1 MPPGASTPGRPALAR
16 IGAQPI
22 RASLARPARL
32 RWGGALLVGTLAAL
46 GLVPIALVLGRGFN
60 FAPAVLARDLD
71 VLGSTLGLVGLGM
84 LLALVVGGGLALI
97 AVEAGL
103 PGWADGLIV
112 APYLVPPFIGAA
124 AWLAA
129 LGAGNP
135 ITGTPILDVYGWG
148 GILLAWTTHF
158 APLAF
163 LLVKASL
170 EGQAAHHAQAAR
182 VHGLSAGRTLV
193 AVTLPLARPGIVAAA
208 ALLFLTLLGNF
219 GVPAVLGFPAKV
231 YTLATLAYARLLN
244 PTLVDSLGA
253 ASGAAL
259 VLVAVALP
267 VMLARPRSSGGPV
280 SVLDRPPPGGRG
292 LAWAA
297 VGVWTTVALIVP
309 LASVLVLAL
318 KPAYS
323 SGITLEHFQGAFAL
337 PTVGAGLRH
346 SLLLALGAGLLA
358 AGLGLA
364 VALAERSSPI
374 ARLGGRLLALPY
386 LLPGTILALGF
397 VLAWAPTPAYGT
409 TLVLAL
415 AYLSRFLAPGAEASR
430 SGLAARGD
438 ALELAARVHGV
449 PPGLAFRRVTL
460 PLLRPY
466 LAAAFLI
473 VYPLA
478 LSEITLSAIL
488 YAPGAETVG
497 MAVLGLLNEGNLR
510 GAAAV
515 ATVLL
520 ALSAPALLV
529 PRRTA

>member
-1 MPPGASTPGRPALAR
+1 MRPRPALLGPGAGGRPA
-16 IGAQPI
+16 
-22 RASLARPARL
+22 RASAGRAGPSRARWAGTALVLA
-32 RWGGALLVGTLAAL
+32 LASL
-46 GLVPIALVLGRGFN
+46 GLAPIGLVLGRGLGFT
-60 FAPAVLARDLD
+60 PAVLARDLD
-71 VLGSTLGLVGLGM
+71 VLGSTLGLVGLGVGLC
-84 LLALVVGGGLALI
+84 LLVGGGLALI
-97 AVEAGL
+97 AFEAGL
-103 PGWADGLIV
+103 PRLADSLVV

-135 ITGTPILDVYGWG
+135 LTGLPILNVYGWG

-163 LLVKASL
+163 LLVKAAL

-182 VHGLSAGRTLV
+182 VHGLGAGHTLLV
-193 AVTLPLARPGIVAAA
+193 VTLPLARPGVVAAA

-231 YTLATLAYARLLN
+231 YTLSTLAYARLLN
-244 PTLVDSLGA
+244 PTLAEPLGA

-259 VLVAVALP
+259 VLVVVALP
-267 VMLARPRSSGGPV
+267 ALLVRPRAAGGPA
-280 SVLDRPPPGGRG
+280 SLGERLPQARA

-297 VGVWTTVALIVP
+297 VGTWTLVALVLP
-309 LASVLVLAL
+309 LASVLALAL
-318 KPAYS
+318 RPAYS
-323 SGITLEHFQGAFAL
+323 SGLTLEHYRAALAL

-364 VALAERSSPI
+364 VALAERAGRP
-374 ARLGGRLLALPY
+374 ARLAGRLLAVPY

-397 VLAWAPTPAYGT
+397 VLAWAPTAAYGT
-409 TLVLAL
+409 PLVLAL
-415 AYLSRFLAPGAEASR
+415 AYVSRFLAPGAEAAR
-430 SGLAARGD
+430 SGLAARGG

-449 PPGLAFRRVTL
+449 PAGLAFRRVTL

-466 LAAAFLI
+466 LAASFLI

-488 YAPGAETVG
+488 YAPGAETAGV
-497 MAVLGLLNEGNLR
+497 AVLGLLNEGNLR